1 MICIGALIL
10 LHARMGGYIKEL
22 GINVIAVLI
31 LMITV
36 FSWWHVNQLETGLH
50 SYGFTSG
57 IMFWLFIV
65 YAIES
70 AVMTIGIS
78 CCFFRFP
85 DRKIPASR
93 ISDLVFPVSFFLLAF
108 IFMIVFVN
116 LAILNKG

>member
-1 MICIGALIL
+1 
-10 LHARMGGYIKEL
+10 MGGYIKEL
-22 GINVIAVLI
+22 GINVMAVLI

-70 AVMTIGIS
+70 AVMALGLS

-85 DRKIPASR
+85 ERKGQLGGVR
-93 ISDLVFPVSFFLLAF
+93 TVFSVFFFLLAF
-108 IFMIVFVN
+108 IFTIVFVN
-116 LAILNKG
+116 LALLT